1 MRYLLLPLLVLVMT
15 LSLSLR
21 ADEPGLKDEIME
33 AYQAINEAFELQD
46 RSAIEALT
54 TADHI
59 AITHYYGGAKDLD
72 FQLETAS
79 DLIFT
84 QKPIP
89 PMTVEAIGEDVAILR
104 FTAEMEG
111 SFKGKPLAKMAAI
124 TLIWQKVDGKWL
136 ERLYQE
142 TPIAEGN

>member
-1 MRYLLLPLLVLVMT
+1 MRSLLLTSLLLALVLAVPAKAEEP
-15 LSLSLR
+15 SLEDQIL
-21 ADEPGLKDEIME
+21 E

-46 RSAIEALT
+46 RSAIEAMT
-54 TADHI
+54 TPDHI
-59 AITHYYGGAKDLD
+59 AITSYYDGAKGLD
-72 FQLETAS
+72 FQLATAG

-89 PMTVEAIGEDVAILR
+89 PLVVESVGEDVAILR
-104 FTAEMEG
+104 FSAEMHG
-111 SFKGKPLAKMAAI
+111 SFKGKVLPSKAAI

-142 TPIAEGN
+142 TPID